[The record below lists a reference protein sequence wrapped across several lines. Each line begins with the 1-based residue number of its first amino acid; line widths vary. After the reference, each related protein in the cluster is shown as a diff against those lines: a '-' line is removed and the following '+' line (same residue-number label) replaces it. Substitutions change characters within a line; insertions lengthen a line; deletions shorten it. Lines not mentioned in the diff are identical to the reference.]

1 MNLTDLFLT
10 QEDLFRF
17 GNSREPRLTHI
28 REGDIQTIV
37 VDGVIK
43 VLPATGCVS
52 VCNREGLSKRPL
64 LGMCGSFAAE
74 PLFRPVSCWFPTPT
88 TKHTSSSVRAT

>member
-43 VLPATGCVS
+43 VLPATGGVS

-64 LGMCGSFAAE
+64 WGMCGSFAAE
-74 PLFRPVSCWFPTPT
+74 LLFHPAWC
-88 TKHTSSSVRAT
+88 